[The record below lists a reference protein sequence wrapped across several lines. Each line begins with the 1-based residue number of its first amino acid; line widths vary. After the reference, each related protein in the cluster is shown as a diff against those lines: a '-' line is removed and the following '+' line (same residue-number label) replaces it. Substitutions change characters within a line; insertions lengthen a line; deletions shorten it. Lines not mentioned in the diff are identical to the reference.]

1 MAREFAVDEIYK
13 KHSSIPYNPKMAD
26 VFYKAGEIESWGR
39 GFDKIM
45 EVCEKEKAPYP
56 EIDANSRGV
65 MVLCKPCEQYNKLLK
80 DRPGKDLLPNVQLE
94 KLSQDEQ
101 DRMSPILKYLDDNSI
116 ITNAIGRDLL
126 GKSVATTKRYLNRLC
141 EVGILEQK
149 GAGRSSYYER
159 K

>member
-1 MAREFAVDEIYK
+1 
-13 KHSSIPYNPKMAD
+13 
-26 VFYKAGEIESWGR
+26 
-39 GFDKIM
+39 M
-45 EVCEKEKAPYP
+45 EVCEKEKAHYP
-56 EIDANSRGV
+56 DIDANFRGV

-80 DRPGKDLLPNVQLE
+80 EKYRKETFSNVQFE
-94 KLSQDEQ
+94 KLSQEEQ
-101 DRMSPILKYLDDNSI
+101 VRMAPILKYLDDNSI

-141 EVGILEQK
+141 EVGFLEQK

>member
-56 EIDANSRGV
+56 DIDANSRGV
-65 MVLCKPCEQYNKLLK
+65 MVLCKQLFVGLLAQAQLAGLIRGCGKMKLIHNIVV
-80 DRPGKDLLPNVQLE
+80 LLHA
-94 KLSQDEQ
+94 SQH
-101 DRMSPILKYLDDNSI
+101 ILWI
-116 ITNAIGRDLL
+116 IYYFPASSFFIV
-126 GKSVATTKRYLNRLC
+126 K
-141 EVGILEQK
+141 K
-149 GAGRSSYYER
+149 GER
-159 K
+159 KNIFSRHCSESYHYFIKSI